1 MKCPICGKEL
11 EQETYYDDT
20 IEDTSYYDF
29 CSECGWSNY
38 PDFENESEERNEKRF
53 KQSNLY
59 F

>member
-29 CSECGWSNY
+29 CPECGWSNY
-38 PDFENESEERNEKRF
+38 PDYENKSEVTK
-53 KQSNLY
+53 
-59 F
+59 